1 MAKIHIER
9 AYIEPSEKDEPLAIL
24 FHVKQP
30 DENGNPDH
38 ILIGKVELDKPIKW
52 LYTETSENGE
62 LQINCSTSME
72 ANKWDYLTRE
82 IIGET
87 DV

>member
-9 AYIEPSEKDEPLAIL
+9 AYIEPYDQEEDLAIL
-24 FHVKQP
+24 FHVKQL

-52 LYTETSENGE
+52 LYTETNDVGDLEV
-62 LQINCSTSME
+62 NCSSSME
-72 ANKWDYLTRE
+72 ANKWDYLTKE
-82 IIGET
+82 IIGDIE
-87 DV
+87 